1 MSGIYPVEQ
10 KLVSFNGDELL
21 GVKANDGK
29 VYVGVKW
36 VCEGLG
42 LSEGQMKSERKKIQ
56 EDVVLKHGGS
66 RYFVLPTN
74 GGNQEVLVI
83 ELDFLPLWL
92 AKISITPSM
101 LVHQPDVA
109 DKLVKYQLKAKD
121 VLAAAF
127 IHNGF
132 NYNDLSPELQAI
144 FVVDKKMQ
152 NLDSRVEHLENHTTI
167 DYAQQ
172 RLLRKAGNA
181 KVVGVLGGKKSAAY
195 KNNSI
200 RSSVYSALWNDY
212 QEFFSVASYCNTY
225 TKDINRGLQYV
236 PHWTP
241 PTNLLRQ
248 IEEANGQTLF

>member
-1 MSGIYPVEQ
+1 MSEIYSVEQ
-10 KLVSFNGDELL
+10 KLVPFNGAELL
-21 GVKANDGK
+21 GVRANDGK

-36 VCEGLG
+36 VCQGIG
-42 LSEGQMKSERKKIQ
+42 FDKNHSDAQVKKIQ
-56 EDVVLKHGGS
+56 TDVVLGQGAS
-66 RYFVLPTN
+66 NLTLPTN
-74 GGNQEVLVI
+74 GGRQEALVI

-101 LVHQPDVA
+101 QAHQPEVA

-132 NYNDLSPELQAI
+132 NYDDLSPELKAI
-144 FVVDKKMQ
+144 FAVDKKMQ
-152 NLDSRVEHLENHTTI
+152 QLDSRLEHLENHTTI

-172 RLLRKAGNA
+172 RLLRKAGNS

-195 KNNSI
+195 SDNSI

-212 QEFFSVASYCNTY
+212 QEYFNITSYCNTY
-225 TKDINRGLQYV
+225 TKDLERGLQYV

-241 PTNLLRQ
+241 PTNLLRR
-248 IEEANGQTLF
+248 IEEVNGQTLF